1 MANNRNLAVCAC
13 LAAFILDKIVLALLG
28 LFAFAPI
35 EDSSLKRK
43 GLLSLL
49 AILACC
55 LTTVAVYA
63 QMPTTVINFGR
74 EFAKDVAGYHAAYAA
89 ATNRIPSKYMRD
101 LETLRTK
108 FQEAGDLDGLLAVKK
123 EIERYRKVK
132 TEEADPF
139 ETVPEMT
146 ADVIVAAPAELRK
159 LQEQYVSSFAEAAA
173 TLKNSISERGEKYR
187 SQIKAMQTTLTKA
200 GKIDEAIA
208 VRNEGDRVAKILSS
222 GDISALLGQMD
233 ASSTSAPS
241 SASPADTPRRDVG
254 KTTIHSAMKWRL
266 RGSHAFSR
274 DLPRYFAP
282 DVPNELKA
290 DYNPAK
296 AIGTLSGRCV
306 VAAAQVGDVL
316 CSWNGRAFIWDV
328 DGAGDLATDIRV
340 KSQTISPGADRGP
353 QLEVAV
359 LANGSK
365 IKSLSV
371 PLMRTDETVKIVRD
385 ASNANR
391 FALFWPHGRKSV
403 TFEIP
408 AGAKLNVL
416 IGVVLH
422 NPGETCD
429 LSFQLVPPG
438 AN

>member
-1 MANNRNLAVCAC
+1 MLIVYAC
-13 LAAFILDKIVLALLG
+13 LQPRLLGRIVLGLLAFVRFAL
-28 LFAFAPI
+28 I
-35 EDSSLKRK
+35 EDSTLKKK
-43 GLLSLL
+43 GIRFAL
-49 AILACC
+49 AILAWC
-55 LTTVAVYA
+55 LTAVSAYA
-63 QMPTTVINFGR
+63 QMPAAVVNCGR
-74 EFAKDVAGYHAAYAA
+74 EFARDVAGYRAAYVA
-89 ATNRIPSKYMRD
+89 ATNRIPTKYVRD
-101 LETLRTK
+101 LEALRTK

-123 EIERYRKVK
+123 EIDRYRKIR

-139 ETVPEMT
+139 EAVPEMT

-173 TLKNSISERGEKYR
+173 TLKNSIFERGEKYR
-187 SQIKAMQTTLTKA
+187 AQIKAMQTALTKA

-208 VRNEGDRVAKILSS
+208 VRNEGDRVAKIVSS
-222 GDISALLGQMD
+222 GDLSELLSATD
-233 ASSTSAPS
+233 AA
-241 SASPADTPRRDVG
+241 SASTPAAATPADRPRHDAG
-254 KTTIHSAMKWRL
+254 KTAATAAIKWRL
-266 RGSHAFSR
+266 LGTRAFSR

-290 DYNPAK
+290 DYNSAK

-328 DGAGDLATDIRV
+328 DGADDLAMDIRV
-340 KSQTISPGADRGP
+340 KSQPVSPGADRGP
-353 QLEVAV
+353 QMEVAV
-359 LANGSK
+359 LANGTK
-365 IKSLSV
+365 VKSISV

-385 ASNANR
+385 NSKTNF
-391 FALFWPHGRKSV
+391 FALFWPHGRKSE

-408 AGAKLNVL
+408 AGAKQLKVL

-422 NPGETCD
+422 HPGETCN